1 MTPIRTFVLE
11 DDIQFLPII
20 LKQLA
25 SIEGL
30 SVVGYSGTIEDA
42 IEKVNVLQPEL
53 LLLDIQ
59 IGNQTSFELLENLNY
74 YGFQVIFISSYEE
87 YALRAIKKRAIDY
100 LLKPFSE
107 TELHQAVT
115 IVIESKVSLKEHYPE
130 GKINESQESLNKITL
145 KTQSEI
151 FFVSPEDIMFCQ
163 GEGNYTTFNLQDGTK
178 IVTSTL
184 LKHYENLLG
193 DSGFFRVHK
202 SYLVPLSRIKAF
214 NKASHSIIL
223 ENEYPIEVSKRKK
236 DELIKLLSAH

>member
-107 TELHQAVT
+107 IELHQAVT
-115 IVIESKVSLKEHYPE
+115 KVIESKISLKEHYPE
-130 GKINESQESLNKITL
+130 GKINESPESLNKITL